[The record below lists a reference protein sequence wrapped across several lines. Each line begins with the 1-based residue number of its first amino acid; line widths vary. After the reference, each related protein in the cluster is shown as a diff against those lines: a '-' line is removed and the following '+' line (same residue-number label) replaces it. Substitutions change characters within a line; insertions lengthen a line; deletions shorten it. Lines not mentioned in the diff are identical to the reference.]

1 MAGEKLPTEPT
12 KGAGTTL
19 WIFTASDKPDASEV
33 IEKARDESAWTR
45 LAKIRELTPGAL
57 TAEAEDDN
65 YLDDPDADWKQ
76 TTPGEK
82 SAGETNLTL
91 AWKPG
96 EEGQQQLVSWF
107 DGNKVLYYKVLY
119 PNGVFDIFRGWI
131 SSLGKTVVSKE
142 IMTRTLTV
150 NNTGRPP
157 VLAEDELASGGDG
170 GNGGEKAT
178 ITITTQ
184 PQGDALDAGDKLEL
198 SVTASASDGSA
209 LQYQWKKD
217 GNNIAGAT
225 AAAYSKSAVTEGD
238 SGSYTCVISSTT
250 AASVTT
256 DAAEIVVA

>member
-1 MAGEKLPTEPT
+1 MAGDKLPTEPT

-19 WIFTASDKPDASEV
+19 WIFTDSENPDVSDV
-33 IEKARDESAWTR
+33 IAKAREESAWTR

-57 TAEAEDDN
+57 TAEAEDDS
-65 YLDDPDADWKQ
+65 YLDDLDADWKQ
-76 TTPGEK
+76 TAQGEK

-96 EEGQQQLVSWF
+96 EEGQQQLIVWY
-107 DGNKVLYYKVLY
+107 DAGTVLYYKVLY
-119 PNGVFDIFRGWI
+119 PNGAFDIFRGWI
-131 SSLGKTVVSKE
+131 SSLGKTVVAKE

-157 VLAEDELASGGDG
+157 VLAEDELASGGEG
-170 GNGGEKAT
+170 GNSSGPAT

-198 SVTASASDGSA
+198 SVTASVSDGSA

-217 GNNIAGAT
+217 ENNIAGAS
-225 AAAYSKSAVTEGD
+225 AASYSKSAVTEEDAG
-238 SGSYTCVISSTT
+238 GYTCVISSSK

-256 DAAEIVVA
+256 DSAEIVVA

>member
-1 MAGEKLPTEPT
+1 MAGENLPTEPT

-19 WIFTASDKPDASEV
+19 WIYTASDKPDISEV
-33 IEKARDESAWTR
+33 IENARNESSWTR

-57 TAEAEDDN
+57 TAEGEDDN

-107 DGNKVLYYKVLY
+107 DNNKVLYYKVLY
-119 PNGVFDIFRGWI
+119 PNGVIDIFRGWI
-131 SSLGKTVVSKE
+131 SSLGKTVVAKE

-157 VLAEDELASGGDG
+157 MLAEDELAGG
-170 GNGGEKAT
+170 GNGSGPAT
-178 ITITTQ
+178 IIITKQ
-184 PQGDALDAGDKLEL
+184 PQGDALDVGDALEL

-209 LQYQWKKD
+209 LQYQWRKD

-225 AAAYSKSAVTEGD
+225 AAAYSKSAVIESD
-238 SGSYTCVISSTT
+238 AGSYTCVISSST

-256 DAAEIVVA
+256 DPAEIVVA